1 MTMSLSNT
9 VRQFESLIN
18 LSILAFY
25 FQNMQIS
32 TVYEDLVSSVF
43 VQVSGNED
51 LSSNI
56 VRSKIKKK
64 ENLFGFYKV
73 YIKTHLK
80 SFWYFWN

>member
-1 MTMSLSNT
+1 MTMSQSNT

-18 LSILAFY
+18 LSILVFN

-51 LSSNI
+51 SSSNI
-56 VRSKIKKK
+56 VRSKIK
-64 ENLFGFYKV
+64 
-73 YIKTHLK
+73 
-80 SFWYFWN
+80 

>member
-1 MTMSLSNT
+1 MTMSQSNT

-18 LSILAFY
+18 FFQILNSN

-32 TVYEDLVSSVF
+32 TVYEDLVSLVF

-56 VRSKIKKK
+56 VRSKIKQK
-64 ENLFGFYKV
+64 
-73 YIKTHLK
+73 
-80 SFWYFWN
+80 

>member
-1 MTMSLSNT
+1 MTMSQSNT

-18 LSILAFY
+18 LSILVFN

-43 VQVSGNED
+43 SQVSGNED

-56 VRSKIKKK
+56 VRSKIKQK
-64 ENLFGFYKV
+64 
-73 YIKTHLK
+73 
-80 SFWYFWN
+80 

>member
-1 MTMSLSNT
+1 MTMSQSNT

-18 LSILAFY
+18 LPILVFN

-32 TVYEDLVSSVF
+32 TVYEDLVNSVF

-56 VRSKIKKK
+56 VRSKIK
-64 ENLFGFYKV
+64 
-73 YIKTHLK
+73 
-80 SFWYFWN
+80 